1 MRSAVPGL
9 VRLPSCSFYH
19 YYYDNVNIYI
29 YNGVSISMG
38 ERYRMCQNLIAPE

>member
-9 VRLPSCSFYH
+9 VRLSGCSFYH

-29 YNGVSISMG
+29 YQSHYQYGG
-38 ERYRMCQNLIAPE
+38 RYRMCQNLIVPE